1 MGLLTHQ
8 KNITLKFHYDNET
21 SFLFRPPYI
30 LSQIVHFKA
39 YVSCFKDQLDI
50 KTTFCKTQ
58 GQSNQQ
64 NSVRYLVLFFVI
76 VIINFK
82 QLHNSLSVPNNSF
95 VDTEVSI
102 ISLISDSYLGQKGH
116 SYQRPD
122 LLILEEWEIL
132 KHVVYF
138 QLFYFLAFLI
148 GLWPCVQPSAIA

>member
-58 GQSNQQ
+58 G
-64 NSVRYLVLFFVI
+64 
-76 VIINFK
+76 
-82 QLHNSLSVPNNSF
+82 
-95 VDTEVSI
+95 
-102 ISLISDSYLGQKGH
+102 
-116 SYQRPD
+116 
-122 LLILEEWEIL
+122 
-132 KHVVYF
+132 
-138 QLFYFLAFLI
+138 
-148 GLWPCVQPSAIA
+148 